1 MIFLYYLYFEF
12 PISIRNRK
20 VKDSGSCSQMT
31 PSCKSSISVFY
42 LGNFQQKALII
53 NILLSL
59 RKSAYSYA
67 YALVKT
73 SNGNKNANAT
83 KQKI

>member
-1 MIFLYYLYFEF
+1 M
-12 PISIRNRK
+12 
-20 VKDSGSCSQMT
+20 
-31 PSCKSSISVFY
+31 PSCKSPISVFY

-53 NILLSL
+53 NILLRL
-59 RKSAYSYA
+59 RMSAYA

-73 SNGNKNANAT
+73 NNGNENVNAT